1 MPALGHLT
9 LEPAHQCL
17 KLLLVARGN
26 YNRGAAAGKLS
37 SNSFAN
43 TSAGAGYQDDLI
55 SETRHCQ
62 KIPHP
67 LGECAIKRLAKFQKE
82 TIKVGLLSLFLLF
95 DKGQAALENG
105 DRQWTGY

>member
-26 YNRGAAAGKLS
+26 YNNGAAAGKLS

-43 TSAGAGYQDDLI
+43 TSASSGYEDDFI

-62 KIPHP
+62 KISHR
-67 LGECAIKRLAKFQKE
+67 LGQCAIEQLAKLQKE
-82 TIKVGLLSLFLLF
+82 PWK
-95 DKGQAALENG
+95 
-105 DRQWTGY
+105 